1 MSPVLRAVLSDFAS
15 FMFRGFVYF
24 AVVVFFPLR
33 KESGPPA
40 ICFYLLAKRAN
51 APVGGIH
58 IAIPKVG
65 SCRCITPIVCIKIKS
80 LHISQK
86 SPKTLHMG
94 QSSKKDTWDIYDIK
108 KIKKPNSGY
117 VKQSW
122 KDLA

>member
-40 ICFYLLAKRAN
+40 ICFYLLARRAN
-51 APVGGIH
+51 APVGCIH

-65 SCRCITPIVCIKIKS
+65 SCRWITPIVCNKIKS
-80 LHISQK
+80 LHITQK

-94 QSSKKDTWDIYDIK
+94 QSSKKIHGIYIK